1 MHTPEVKNDEVPKTP
16 LPLMILSQSPDPS
29 IKIPNFEPLK
39 AHLWSGSKKMLNPAD
54 NSCIVGSYF
63 QNSLHLDAAKV

>member
-1 MHTPEVKNDEVPKTP
+1 
-16 LPLMILSQSPDPS
+16 MILRVSPDPS

-39 AHLWSGSKKMLNPAD
+39 AHLWSGSKKALNPAD